1 MTVERLRRLTFV
13 SLDILILILAILV
26 TQWLSLSGTGSRYD
40 ATTVCMDTYMQQ
52 LLYGEDEEETAALA
66 SEAAEN
72 TESLLDWQQPDSDI
86 ETLNSAA
93 GTVWSELDSETIQVL
108 AKALD
113 VAEKSEGAYD
123 PTLLPLTSLW
133 NFAGTTPSVPDSDS
147 LSEALSLCGYEN
159 LRINTEDNTASL
171 YGHGNGVDLSNIMRG
186 AGCDSVLN
194 VYKDAGLTG
203 GIVSL
208 GNCVGV
214 YGTKTDGSALS
225 VSVHDPAGDDAAQLG
240 TWSLPNG
247 GVLATAG
254 WLETSFT
261 KDGTEYSSL
270 LDPQTGYPADSDCI
284 AVTVWQENGTT
295 SAALSQACMVLGVE
309 NSLSLLEQ
317 YDAAAVFV
325 TDEKEVLLYGDTDG
339 FTLTVS
345 DYTTRT
351 LS

>member
-13 SLDILILILAILV
+13 SLDILVLIVAILV
-26 TQWLSLSGTGSRYD
+26 TQWFSLSGTGSGYD

-93 GTVWSELDSETIQVL
+93 GTVWSELDPETIEVL
-108 AKALD
+108 SKTRE
-113 VAEKSEGAYD
+113 VAEKSGGAYD

-133 NFAGTTPSVPDSDS
+133 NFAGATPTVPDSDS
-147 LSEALSLCGYEN
+147 LSQALSLCGYEN
-159 LRINTEDNTASL
+159 LRLNTEDNTASL

-186 AGCDSVLN
+186 AGCDAVLE
-194 VYKDAGLTG
+194 VYREAGLTG

-214 YGTKTDGSALS
+214 YGTKPDGSALS

-240 TWSLPNG
+240 TWQLPDG

-254 WLETSFT
+254 WLEPSFT
-261 KDGTEYSSL
+261 TDGTTYSSL
-270 LDPQTGYPADSDCI
+270 LDPQTGYPADSDCV

-309 NSLSLLEQ
+309 DSLPLLKQ
-317 YDAAAVFV
+317 YGAAAVFV
-325 TDEKEVLLYGDTDG
+325 TDKNEVLLYGSTDG
-339 FTLTVS
+339 FTLTAS
-345 DYTTRT
+345 GYTTRS

>member
-26 TQWLSLSGTGSRYD
+26 TQWLSLSGTGSGYD

-133 NFAGTTPSVPDSDS
+133 NFAGTTPSVPDS

-247 GVLATAG
+247 GVLATTG